1 MVNIQRTCY
10 GAESYAFGTRAPQVE
25 SITSPMS
32 HDDQCKLERCKWSN
46 AHSMERRCWSRQCYN
61 LFLTITVL
69 ACYTLYATADQRDH
83 RHNGP
88 PPCPDHPGR
97 HVFQFSTPREEAA
110 PSRGRLRASVS
121 RLSPFRR
128 RIENE
133 DRGMPLYAGP
143 RRALPIMF
151 SCSLPSLRC
160 LHMPQL
166 SLVNIGRR
174 GPTR

>member
-1 MVNIQRTCY
+1 M
-10 GAESYAFGTRAPQVE
+10 
-25 SITSPMS
+25 
-32 HDDQCKLERCKWSN
+32 LE
-46 AHSMERRCWSRQCYN
+46 Q
-61 LFLTITVL
+61 TVL
-69 ACYTLYATADQRDH
+69 QPISYDNRISMLHTVPYATADH
-83 RHNGP
+83 RRQGSQTLRP

-110 PSRGRLRASVS
+110 PSRGRLSASVS